1 MATVVGAIDDAIGAF
16 IGAQHMFFVATAPL
30 AEDGHVNLS
39 PRGLDTFR
47 MLSPHRVA
55 WLDHVG
61 SGAETIAHVREN
73 GRLTVMFCAFQ
84 GPPKI
89 VRLHGRGGVLRPAD
103 DGFAEL
109 RALFGEA
116 PPARAIITLDVDRVS
131 HSCGFGVPL
140 YEYKG
145 QRTQLTDWA
154 DRKGEAALRAYQ
166 AQKNARSIDGL
177 PAVDWLEAGRS

>member
-1 MATVVGAIDDAIGAF
+1 MATVVDAIDDAIGTF
-16 IGAQHMFFVATAPL
+16 IGAQQMFFVATAPL
-30 AEDGHVNLS
+30 AGDGHVNLS

-47 MLSPHRVA
+47 ILSAQRVA

-89 VRLHGRGGVLRPAD
+89 VRLHGHGGVLQPGEKA
-103 DGFAEL
+103 FAEL
-109 RALFGEA
+109 RPLFGA
-116 PPARAIITLDVDRVS
+116 AAPARAIITLDVDRVS

-154 DRKGEAALRAYQ
+154 ERKGEAALRDYQ
-166 AQKNARSIDGL
+166 VQKNSRSIDGL
-177 PAVDWLEAGRS
+177 PAVDWLEAERS

>member
-1 MATVVGAIDDAIGAF
+1 MGTVVDAIDDAIRTF
-16 IGAQHMFFVATAPL
+16 IGAQQMFFVATAPL
-30 AEDGHVNLS
+30 AGDGHVNLS

-47 MLSPHRVA
+47 ILSARRVA

-89 VRLHGRGGVLRPAD
+89 VRLHGRGGVLPPAD
-103 DGFAEL
+103 EGFARL
-109 RALFGEA
+109 RPLFGDG
-116 PPARAIITLDVDRVS
+116 PPARAIITLDVERVS
-131 HSCGFGVPL
+131 QSCGFGVPL
-140 YEYKG
+140 YDYTG

-154 DRKGEAALRAYQ
+154 DRKGETALRAYQ

-177 PAVDWLEAGRS
+177 PAVDWLNAERP

>member
-1 MATVVGAIDDAIGAF
+1 MATVIEAIDEAIRTF
-16 IGAQHMFFVATAPL
+16 IESQQMFFVASAPL
-30 AEDGHVNLS
+30 AAGGHVNVS

-47 MLSPHRVA
+47 ILSPTRVA

-84 GPPKI
+84 GPPTI
-89 VRLHGRGGVLRPAD
+89 VRLHGRGTVLRPVDEAFGD
-103 DGFAEL
+103 L
-109 RALFGEA
+109 RSRFGDA
-116 PPARAIITLDVDRVS
+116 PPARAIIMLDVERLS

-145 QRTQLTDWA
+145 QRTQLVDWA
-154 DRKGEAALRAYQ
+154 DRKGETALRTYQ
-166 AQKNARSIDGL
+166 TQKNARSIDGL
-177 PAVDWLEAGRS
+177 PAVDWIDVEPR

>member
-1 MATVVGAIDDAIGAF
+1 MATVVEAIDDTLRTF
-16 IGAQHMFFVATAPL
+16 IGSQHMFFVATAPL
-30 AEDGHVNLS
+30 DRDGHVNLS

-47 MLSPHRVA
+47 VLSARRVA

-89 VRLHGRGGVLRPAD
+89 VRLHGRGGVLRPD
-103 DGFAEL
+103 DEAFAEL
-109 RALFGEA
+109 RPLFGDA

-140 YEYKG
+140 YEYQG
-145 QRTQLTDWA
+145 QRAQLTDWA
-154 DRKGEAALRAYQ
+154 DRKGETALRAYQ

-177 PAVDWLEAGRS
+177 PAVDWLEAERP

>member
-1 MATVVGAIDDAIGAF
+1 MATVVEAIDDAISAF
-16 IGAQHMFFVATAPL
+16 IESQQMFFVATAPL
-30 AEDGHVNLS
+30 AGDGHVNLS

-47 MLSPHRVA
+47 ILSARRVA
-55 WLDHVG
+55 WLDYVG

-73 GRLTVMFCAFQ
+73 ARLTVMFCAFQ

-103 DGFAEL
+103 ASFAEL
-109 RALFGEA
+109 RPRFGDA

-140 YEYKG
+140 YEYTG

-154 DRKGEAALRAYQ
+154 ARKGEAALRTYQ
-166 AQKNARSIDGL
+166 TQKNARSIDGL
-177 PAVDWLEAGRS
+177 PSIDWLGPERP

>member
-1 MATVVGAIDDAIGAF
+1 MGTVVEAIDDTIRTF
-16 IGAQHMFFVATAPL
+16 IELQHMFFVATAPL
-30 AEDGHVNLS
+30 DRGGHVNLS

-47 MLSPHRVA
+47 ILSPRRVA

-89 VRLHGRGGVLRPAD
+89 VRLYGRGGVLRP
-103 DGFAEL
+103 GAETFDEL
-109 RALFGEA
+109 GPLFGEA
-116 PPARAIITLDVDRVS
+116 PSARAIITLDVNRVS

-140 YEYKG
+140 YNYQG

-154 DRKGEAALRAYQ
+154 DRKGETALRAYQ

-177 PAVDWLEAGRS
+177 PAVDWLEAERP